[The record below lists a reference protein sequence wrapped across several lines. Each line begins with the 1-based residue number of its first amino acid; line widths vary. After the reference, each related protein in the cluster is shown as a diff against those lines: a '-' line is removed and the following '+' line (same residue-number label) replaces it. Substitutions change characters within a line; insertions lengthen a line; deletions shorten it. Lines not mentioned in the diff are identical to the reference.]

1 MRCHLF
7 ICLTIIFFSSNIHA
21 QVGTIDS
28 ALIKLDEAI
37 LNNQNYIIKREARI
51 ELLNNR
57 SQVFDP
63 YSPNLYDVNMQLY
76 NEYKAYK
83 CDSAIAYLNK
93 NIEIAEHLN
102 DIDRLYESRLLQS
115 ALLGKSG
122 MYKESVDLL
131 ESIDRK
137 KLSAKLLKNYF
148 QTYHD
153 VYGEISFYTQD
164 KRVAQEYRDIS
175 LAYRDSVLSVL
186 KEDDELNLII
196 RETYCLDTRQFAEAH
211 EINDLRLS
219 RIKQGTP
226 EHAMAA
232 YHRSLIYSRE
242 GNPEMRKYYLALS
255 ALSDIQAAIKDHASL
270 WMLAE
275 ILFKEG
281 DIDRSYSYI
290 RFSWRDT
297 QFYNARL
304 RSLQTA
310 GIFSL
315 IDQTFQVKIQQQN
328 EKLRNYLILIS
339 ILFVLLFVAMF
350 YIQRQMRK
358 LSMARNNLQQVNGQ
372 LKLLNNELQQTN
384 NNLEIINIDLSESN
398 KIKEEY
404 IARFIKLC
412 SLYIDKLDAYRR
424 MVNKKIKAGQ
434 IEQLAQITRSEDAL
448 EDELHELYINFDT
461 AFLHLFPDFVNKFNA
476 LLADNEIIIL
486 KKGELLNTELRIFAL
501 IRLGIDDSSQIAEFL
516 RYSVNTI
523 YNYRAKVKNKAKV
536 SRDDFES
543 LVKNIR

>member
-1 MRCHLF
+1 M
-7 ICLTIIFFSSNIHA
+7 IIFFSSNTYA
-21 QVGTIDS
+21 QIDIVDS
-28 ALIKLDEAI
+28 ALIKLDDALINNETYI
-37 LNNQNYIIKREARI
+37 LKKEARI
-51 ELLNNR
+51 EVLNNR
-57 SQVFDP
+57 SQVLDL
-63 YSPNLYDVNMQLY
+63 YSLNLYDVNLQLY

-93 NIEIAEHLN
+93 NIEIAEHLK
-102 DIDRLYESRLLQS
+102 DVDRLYESRLLQAS
-115 ALLGKSG
+115 LLARTG

-131 ESIDRK
+131 TSIDRK
-137 KLSAKLLKNYF
+137 KLPEYLLKNYYN
-148 QTYHD
+148 TYHD

-164 KRVAQEYRDIS
+164 KRVAEEYRDIS

-186 KEDDELNLII
+186 KEDDELNLIV
-196 RETYCLDTRQFAEAH
+196 RETYFLDTRQFAKAH

-219 RIKQGTP
+219 RIKKGTP
-226 EHAMAA
+226 EHALAT

-242 GNPEMRKYYLALS
+242 GNPEMRKYYLAIS

-315 IDQTFQVKIQQQN
+315 IDQTYQIKIEQQN
-328 EKLRNYLILIS
+328 QKLLYYLILIS
-339 ILFVLLFVAMF
+339 FLFVLLFIALF
-350 YIQRQMRK
+350 NIQYHMKK
-358 LSMARNNLQQVNGQ
+358 LSVARNNLQDVNG
-372 LKLLNNELQQTN
+372 KLQNLNMELQQANTN
-384 NNLEIINIDLSESN
+384 LQVSNSDLSESN

-404 IARFIKLC
+404 IGRFIKLC
-412 SLYIDKLDAYRR
+412 STYIDKLDTYRR

-448 EDELHELYINFDT
+448 DDELQELYKNFDT
-461 AFLHLFPDFVNKFNA
+461 AFLQLFPDFVNKFNA
-476 LLADNEIIIL
+476 LLIDEEKITL

-543 LVKNIR
+543 YVKIIR